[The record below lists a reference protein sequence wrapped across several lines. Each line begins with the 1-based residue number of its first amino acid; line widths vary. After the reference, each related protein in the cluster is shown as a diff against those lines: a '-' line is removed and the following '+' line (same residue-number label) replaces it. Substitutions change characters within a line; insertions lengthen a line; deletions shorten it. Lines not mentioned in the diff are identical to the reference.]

1 MYNFIKSK
9 YFIAL
14 LALFVGLTL
23 GSMFFGSANKNQ
35 GSDEANLAISKEEI
49 WTCSMHPQ
57 IKQGEP
63 GQCPICG
70 MDLIPMVKHG
80 DDNEDP
86 LAISMSPLAMNL
98 ANIQTSM
105 VERKIPIKWI
115 RVNGKVTIDERGVYS
130 QTSHLSGRIEVLKVN
145 YTGEYVSKGQVL
157 AKIYSPQLEVAQEEL
172 LEANKSKGEF
182 PEIFDA
188 AKGKLRNWKLTENQ
202 IESIVKNEVSSG
214 YFPIMADVSGV
225 VAEKMVNEGA
235 YIKEGQ
241 TLFKVID
248 LSKAWVLFDIYESDI
263 NWVKKGDSVEFSL
276 LSFPGKKLK
285 GVVSFMDPILEPKTR
300 VARARLE
307 FENKELDLKP
317 EMLVSGIIKSKID
330 DKEKIIV
337 PKSAVMWTGERS
349 IVYVKQNSKTKV
361 SFLLREVQLGL
372 AMEEGYIINHGLR
385 EMDEIVTNGAFSVD
399 AAAQLAG
406 KPSMMNPNGGL
417 SSQMHNHGT
426 KSQSKSP
433 PISGH
438 HKPEKKDWDLSI
450 KLLFSEY
457 FSLKNA
463 LVLSDLNE
471 AKVKSSALGKSIYKI
486 ENNAF
491 QTVSDN
497 YSLWN
502 KEVLQN
508 TLKEMGGANN
518 LKGIRSG
525 FQIVSELF
533 IQLLE
538 VEGSIGDTA
547 YIQFCPMAN
556 NNKGA
561 NWISQKSE
569 IRNPYYGENMLTCG
583 EVIKQINQ

>member
-1 MYNFIKSK
+1 MNNLIKSK

-14 LALFVGLTL
+14 LALIIGLAL
-23 GSMFFGSANKNQ
+23 GSIFFGSKNENQRSDDKNQ
-35 GSDEANLAISKEEI
+35 AISKEEI

-70 MDLIPMVKHG
+70 MDLIPMVEHF
-80 DDNEDP
+80 DENDDP

-105 VERKIPIKWI
+105 VERKIPIKWL

-130 QTSHLSGRIEVLKVN
+130 QTSHLSGRVEVLKVN

-157 AKIYSPQLEVAQEEL
+157 AKIYSPQLEIAQEEL
-172 LEANKSKGEF
+172 LEANKSKSEF
-182 PEIFDA
+182 PRLFEA

-202 IESIVKNEVSSG
+202 IESIVKNEESSG

-225 VAEKMVNEGA
+225 VAEKMINEGA

-241 TLFKVID
+241 TLFKVTD

-263 NWVKKGDSVEFSL
+263 SWVKKGDSVEFSL

-285 GVVSFMDPILEPKTR
+285 GAVSFMDPILDPKAR
-300 VARARLE
+300 VARARVE

-330 DKEKIIV
+330 EKEKIIV

-372 AMEEGYIINHGLR
+372 ALGEGYLINHGLR
-385 EMDEIVTNGAFSVD
+385 EMEEIVTNGAFSVD

-406 KPSMMNPNGGL
+406 KPSMMSPKGGI
-417 SSQMHNHGT
+417 SPKMHNHGT
-426 KSQSKSP
+426 NSQSKSQ
-433 PISGH
+433 SMLSNH
-438 HKPEKKDWDLSI
+438 NHKKANWDSSI
-450 KLLFSEY
+450 KSLFKEY
-457 FSLKNA
+457 FSLKDA
-463 LVLSDLNE
+463 LVVSDLNK
-471 AKVKSSALGKSIYKI
+471 AKIKSSALGKSIPKI
-486 ENNAF
+486 GNSAF
-491 QTVSDN
+491 QSVSDK
-497 YSLWN
+497 YSSWN

-508 TLKEMGGANN
+508 TLNDMGNANSLKE
-518 LKGIRSG
+518 IRFG

-538 VEGSIGDTA
+538 VKGSMGDTA
-547 YIQFCPMAN
+547 YIQFCPMVN
-556 NNKGA
+556 DNFGA
-561 NWISQKSE
+561 NWISEISE

>member
-14 LALFVGLTL
+14 LALVVGLSL

-35 GSDEANLAISKEEI
+35 GSNDINLAISKAEI

-70 MDLIPMVKHG
+70 MDLIQLVEPTN
-80 DDNEDP
+80 DNDDP

-98 ANIQTSM
+98 ANIQTSI
-105 VERKIPIKWI
+105 VERKIPIKWL

-130 QTSHLSGRIEVLKVN
+130 QTSHLSGRVEVLKVN

-172 LEANKSKGEF
+172 LEANKFKSEF
-182 PEIFDA
+182 PDMFVA
-188 AKGKLRNWKLTENQ
+188 AKVKLRNWKLTKNQ
-202 IESIVKNEVSSG
+202 IESIIKNEERTG
-214 YFPIMADVSGV
+214 YFPILADVSGV
-225 VAEKMVNEGA
+225 VAEKMINEGA

-241 TLFKVID
+241 TLFKVTD

-263 NWVKKGDSVEFSL
+263 SWVKKGDSVEFSL

-285 GVVSFMDPILEPKTR
+285 GVVSFMDPILDYKTR
-300 VARARLE
+300 VARARVE

-330 DKEKIIV
+330 EKEKIIV

-349 IVYVKQNSKTKV
+349 IVFVKHNSKIKF

-372 AMEEGYIINHGLR
+372 ALGEGYIINHGLS
-385 EMDEIVTNGAFSVD
+385 EMEEIVTNGAFSVD

-406 KPSMMNPNGGL
+406 KPSMMNPNGGP
-417 SSQMHNHGT
+417 SPQMHNHGT

-438 HKPEKKDWDLSI
+438 HKQEKKDGNLSI

-471 AKVKSSALGKSIYKI
+471 AKVKSFALGKSISKI
-486 ENNAF
+486 ENIAF
-491 QTVSDN
+491 QSVSDN
-497 YSLWN
+497 YSSWN

-508 TLKEMGGANN
+508 TLNQMGSANS

-533 IQLLE
+533 IQILE
-538 VEGSIGDTA
+538 AEGSMGDTA
-547 YIQFCPMAN
+547 YIQFCPMVN
-556 NNKGA
+556 DNLGA
-561 NWISQKSE
+561 NWISEISE

>member
-14 LALFVGLTL
+14 LALVLGLTL
-23 GSMFFGSANKNQ
+23 GSMFFGSANENQ
-35 GSDEANLAISKEEI
+35 GSDDTNLAISKAEI

-57 IKQGEP
+57 IKQGET

-70 MDLIPMVKHG
+70 MDLIPLVEYTN
-80 DDNEDP
+80 DNDDP

-105 VERKIPIKWI
+105 VERKIPIKWL

-130 QTSHLSGRIEVLKVN
+130 QTSHLSGRVEVLKVN

-172 LEANKSKGEF
+172 LEANKSKSEF
-182 PEIFDA
+182 PEMFEA
-188 AKGKLRNWKLTENQ
+188 AKAKLRNWKLTENQ
-202 IESIVKNEVSSG
+202 IESIVKNEENSG
-214 YFPIMADVSGV
+214 YFPILADVSGV
-225 VAEKMVNEGA
+225 VAEKKINEGA

-241 TLFKVID
+241 TLFKVTD

-263 NWVKKGDSVEFSL
+263 SWVKKGDSVEFSL

-285 GVVSFMDPILEPKTR
+285 GVVSFMDPILDYKTR
-300 VARARLE
+300 VARARVE

-330 DKEKIIV
+330 EKEKIIV

-349 IVYVKQNSKTKV
+349 IVFVKHNSKTKI

-372 AMEEGYIINHGLR
+372 ALGEGYIINHGLS
-385 EMDEIVTNGAFSVD
+385 EMEEIVTNGAFSVD

-406 KPSMMNPNGGL
+406 KPSMMNPKGGPSPQL
-417 SSQMHNHGT
+417 HNHGT
-426 KSQSKSP
+426 KSP
-433 PISGH
+433 PISSH
-438 HKPEKKDWDLSI
+438 HKQEKEDWDLSV
-450 KLLFSEY
+450 KSLFSEY

-463 LVLSDLNE
+463 LVLSDLKE
-471 AKVKSSALGKSIYKI
+471 AKIKSSALGKSIPKI
-486 ENNAF
+486 ENNVF
-491 QTVSDN
+491 QSVLDN
-497 YSLWN
+497 YSSWN

-508 TLKEMGGANN
+508 TLNDMGNANSLKE
-518 LKGIRSG
+518 IRSG

-538 VEGSIGDTA
+538 VEGSMGDIA
-547 YIQFCPMAN
+547 YIQFCPMVN
-556 NNKGA
+556 DNLGA
-561 NWISQKSE
+561 NWISEISE